1 MKRTNQKK
9 LICLLTVLLLQNY
22 ALNVYAQDIVRDTSS
37 QTVPAASVSAEP
49 VSASG
54 TDAVIPQ
61 ESIVAG
67 EPTTEAITPQETI
80 APQETPTTTTPTT
93 TTQTTTTESIAPAES
108 TAATTTTTES
118 TSIPTTEAAPV
129 VTSGA
134 SSTTNTA
141 PSGPFVNCNL
151 SSCDGCIGN
160 VGTWTR
166 KELCLLAKSRK

>member
-9 LICLLTVLLLQNY
+9 LICLLTILLLQNY
-22 ALNVYAQDIVRDTSS
+22 ALNAYAQDIAEDTSS

-49 VSASG
+49 VSASE
-54 TDAVIPQ
+54 TDAAIPQ
-61 ESIVAG
+61 EPSVTG
-67 EPTTEAITPQETI
+67 EPTTEAITPQETS
-80 APQETPTTTTPTT
+80 TT

-118 TSIPTTEAAPV
+118 TSVPAAEAAPV

-134 SSTTNTA
+134 SSTANTA